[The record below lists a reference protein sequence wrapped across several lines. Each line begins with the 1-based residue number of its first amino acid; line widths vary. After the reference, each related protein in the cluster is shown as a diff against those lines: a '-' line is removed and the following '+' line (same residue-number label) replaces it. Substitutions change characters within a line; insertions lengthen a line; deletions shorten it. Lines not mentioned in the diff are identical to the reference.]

1 VKSAREA
8 SVIVIGSNPADM
20 AKFTKQEAERWGRV
34 IRATDTKLD

>member
-1 VKSAREA
+1 
-8 SVIVIGSNPADM
+8 M